1 MAERKNNPEPGSR
14 NSQSPSA
21 ETRSPSTGRTAQ
33 KPHSWPELVGLF
45 LIAAIAVF
53 VILSIEKIAMDLGN
67 YGQNSGAQNTIQL
80 ERLQL
85 RLESVRKIMQL
96 GLINTEENTLMV
108 AHHEVQ
114 AIQQQLD
121 GLLPEAFLNAQSDS
135 IINAL
140 KDLKSETS
148 EELSHIESLL
158 RTGAKGFSPES
169 APVLRLI
176 VRKLDGLLDKTQVAV
191 RQTAL
196 NQSASVKAQNKLLKD
211 FSEYSSLFLTIF
223 GLFAAGL
230 LGLALYQRQLFSS
243 QLNANQQV
251 DLQTRKL
258 HETIE
263 GFSTACALY
272 DEDHN
277 LQTCN
282 SEFINLLPEEYKD
295 CHHPLTADAVLQ
307 ILKTGSLS
315 SPYTE
320 ESLADEV
327 EAPGSTEV
335 IHEIVDYSGRNLQLT
350 KRIAHDGGSMII
362 YKDVSYIHHT
372 ESRLKY
378 LDNHDKLT
386 QLPNRNR
393 YLEDLASAISSA
405 RKKQKIAVII
415 FDIHNFRDVNE
426 TYGHTMGDKVLQNI
440 AGTIQKGIAP
450 NKYAARIDG
459 DEFASMIAPA
469 KDHATVERQTRAI
482 LTKLRNGYSID
493 NIDIPIQASVGI
505 AYYPNHGKTVT
516 GLINNA
522 DAASVYARENA
533 LVRPGVYNN
542 KLKHRTERRRLI
554 ERHLHNAIEQDELRV
569 QYQPQIDVRSGL
581 TTGMEALIRWNN
593 SKLGEISPAEFIPL
607 AEDNGMIMELGE
619 WVLKR
624 SISDYKQLARYGM
637 SPGVLSV
644 NLSRRQFNST
654 NISSTLE
661 KAISEAGLTPQQ
673 LTLEITETAIMDD
686 TNRTAQILNEFK
698 EMGVGLSIDD
708 FGVGY
713 SSFAALR
720 EFPIDEVKIDRLF
733 VADVVGDTSSQ
744 EIIRAIIDVAHAL
757 NAEVVA
763 EGIENRKQ
771 FEMVKYLGCHRA
783 QGFFLCEP
791 VEATTFPD
799 VCLGGK
805 NIPGA

>member
-1 MAERKNNPEPGSR
+1 MAENNNTDS
-14 NSQSPSA
+14 
-21 ETRSPSTGRTAQ
+21 GRQRQTATAR

-45 LIAAIAVF
+45 LIAAIAIF
-53 VILSIEKIAMDLGN
+53 VILSIEKIAVDLGN
-67 YGQNSGAQNTIQL
+67 FGQSSDARNTIQL

-108 AHHEVQ
+108 AHHEVK

-121 GLLPEAFLNAQSDS
+121 SLLPAPFLKDQDDAVK
-135 IINAL
+135 NAL
-140 KDLKSETS
+140 TSLKSRAVQD
-148 EELSHIESLL
+148 LSQIESLL
-158 RTGAKGFSPES
+158 RTGAKGFTPES
-169 APVLRLI
+169 TPVLRLI
-176 VRKLDGLLDKTQVAV
+176 VRKLDGLLDKTQTAI

-196 NQSASVKAQNKLLKD
+196 SQSASIKAQNKLLKD

-230 LGLALYQRQLFSS
+230 LGLALYQRQLFSA

-251 DLQTRKL
+251 DVQTRKL
-258 HETIE
+258 YETIE

-272 DEDHN
+272 DETGM
-277 LQTCN
+277 LQTGN
-282 SEFINLLPEEYKD
+282 SEFQRLLPEEYANSE
-295 CHHPLTADAVLQ
+295 HPLTSEAILHILQ
-307 ILKTGSLS
+307 TGSLTNLAEDS
-315 SPYTE
+315 ENSTRMPPSE
-320 ESLADEV
+320 EKV
-327 EAPGSTEV
+327 R
-335 IHEIVDYSGRNLQLT
+335 EILDYQGRNLQLT
-350 KRIAHDGGSMII
+350 ERKSLDGSLMVI

-372 ESRLKY
+372 ESRLRY

-386 QLPNRNR
+386 QLPNRNSFIES
-393 YLEDLASAISSA
+393 LSDAISKA
-405 RKKQKIAVII
+405 GKKDRIAVII
-415 FDIHNFRDVNE
+415 FDIHNFRDINE
-426 TYGHTMGDKVLQNI
+426 TYGHNVGDKVLQKI
-440 AGTIQKGIAP
+440 AGTIQEGITG
-450 NKYAARIDG
+450 NHYAARIGG
-459 DEFASMIAPA
+459 DEFASLIAQA
-469 KDHATVERQTRAI
+469 RNHSTVEKQTCAI
-482 LTKLRNGYSID
+482 LTKLREGFLLD
-493 NIDIPIQASVGI
+493 NIAIPIRSSVGI
-505 AYYPNHGKTVT
+505 AYYPIHGKTVT

-522 DAASVYARENA
+522 DAASIYARQNA

-542 KLKHRTERRRLI
+542 KLKHRTERRRQI
-554 ERHLHNAIEQDELRV
+554 ERHLNHAIERDELRV

-593 SKLGEISPAEFIPL
+593 SKMGEISPAEFIPL

-654 NISSTLE
+654 NIASTLE
-661 KAISEAGLTPQQ
+661 TAISDAGLTPQH

-686 TNRTAQILNEFK
+686 TNRTARILNEFK
-698 EMGVGLSIDD
+698 EMGVSLSIDD

-733 VADVVGDTSSQ
+733 VADVVADTSSQ

-783 QGFFLCEP
+783 QGYFLCEP

-805 NIPGA
+805 HIPGT